1 MPKTI
6 LLIEDEV
13 KIRNVVRAYLERAG
27 FRVIE
32 EGSGDAGLKSFAA
45 NNPDLVVLDLMLP
58 GLSGWDVCRRLRATS
73 EVPIIMLTARNEEQE
88 RIFGLQLGA
97 DDYVGKPFSPKEL
110 VARVEAVLRRTLSET
125 EKSLPPLE
133 FEGGLLVDRLAH
145 EGRINGQIV
154 PLTAA
159 EYRILAVLAARPR
172 QALTRQQIVE
182 SAFGYDYDGDERTI
196 DAHIKNLRRKIA
208 CHTSQN
214 YIETVYGLGY
224 RFSGSGEQLSVA
236 QFSGEQLGGAQLE
249 RKGGMSGDGEG
260 SDTEKDESLDQ
271 E

>member
-13 KIRNVVRAYLERAG
+13 KIRAVVRAYLERAG

-32 EGSGDAGLKSFAA
+32 EGSGDAGLQSFAA
-45 NNPDLVVLDLMLP
+45 NNPDLVILDLMLP
-58 GLSGWDVCRRLRATS
+58 GLSGWEVCRRLRATS
-73 EVPIIMLTARNEEQE
+73 AVPVIMLTARNEEQE
-88 RIFGLQLGA
+88 RIDGLQLGA

-110 VARVEAVLRRTLSET
+110 VARVQAVLRRTLPEV
-125 EKSLPPLE
+125 EKPLPPLQ
-133 FEGGLLVDRLAH
+133 FEGGLIVNRLAH
-145 EGRINGQIV
+145 EGRIHDQVI

-159 EYRILAVLAARPR
+159 EYRILALLAARPR

-208 CHTSQN
+208 RYSVHN
-214 YIETVYGLGY
+214 YIETVYGIGY
-224 RFSGSGEQLSVA
+224 RFSGEQL
-236 QFSGEQLGGAQLE
+236 
-249 RKGGMSGDGEG
+249 EG
-260 SDTEKDESLDQ
+260 RDVQ
-271 E
+271 